1 MFKRDETTSQNGTPN
16 LWLWK
21 MIVYHWW
28 FLGGPSHPRTD
39 DGSIESGDC
48 VRIQINVLDL

>member
-1 MFKRDETTSQNGTPN
+1 MAMENDCLSLVVFR
-16 LWLWK
+16 
-21 MIVYHWW
+21 
-28 FLGGPSHPRTD
+28 GPSHPRTD